1 MTHEPSG
8 ANVAPSDPAH
18 CRQGRPVEDLRFFTT
33 AQVAEMVGVSTRTVR
48 RWIKNRQVVAHHIGA
63 TVRIAESDLKVFFSQ
78 HRGK

>member
-1 MTHEPSG
+1 M
-8 ANVAPSDPAH
+8 
-18 CRQGRPVEDLRFFTT
+18 RFFTT

-63 TVRIAESDLKVFFSQ
+63 TVRIAESDLKAFFSR